1 MPPPS
6 PSTFTTIPILPLRS
20 ALSPATKPA
29 FLAALRDALLNV
41 GFLYLSETGLP
52 RELVDAVVRECGL
65 FFEALPLC
73 EKEAVE
79 MKRQRS
85 FLGWSRVSCVFS
97 FFVFVV
103 VFFLGWV
110 RGCFEWVMCAG
121 ARPRP
126 RPRRKSGSSSAREE
140 EIKREL
146 YVRIY

>member
-1 MPPPS
+1 MPPPP

-79 MKRQRS
+79 MKRQKS

-97 FFVFVV
+97 FLVRRRLLLGLGAWVFWMGDVC
-103 VFFLGWV
+103 
-110 RGCFEWVMCAG
+110 RGEAEAKVEEWEQQCKG
-121 ARPRP
+121 GRD
-126 RPRRKSGSSSAREE
+126 
-140 EIKREL
+140 
-146 YVRIY
+146 